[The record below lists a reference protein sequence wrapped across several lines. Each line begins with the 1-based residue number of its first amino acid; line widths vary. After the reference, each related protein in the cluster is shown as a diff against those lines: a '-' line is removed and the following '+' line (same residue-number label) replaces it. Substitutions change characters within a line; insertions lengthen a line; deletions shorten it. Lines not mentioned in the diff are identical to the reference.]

1 MKSFKNWAIATKL
14 YSVLAIMVVMLLSL
28 GLLGLF
34 EANAINQRVNNL
46 YTQELVP
53 LETVED
59 MKSSL
64 YRIRDRAGRH
74 LRETERQEF
83 HEEKIKEQKARLDKN
98 ESNYS
103 ESRLSSAE
111 SEFLNT
117 YKTNVTLYFNLLDQK
132 ILPLSRQGN
141 LQASEAVFYGEAQTA
156 FREARE
162 AVNQLADYQVERAAK
177 RHNNAQLAYDSMFR
191 STLTIIISSMLLA
204 SLAGWYLVRSVTRPV
219 YAMRDVLEQLD
230 KGDLTH
236 QVNYQSDDE
245 IGQMASSLNTSIASQ
260 RALIGSVVDTINRVA
275 SAGEELSSITHQ
287 TGLTIE
293 EQSHL
298 TEQVS
303 AAMKE
308 MMATVQDVSSNIAD
322 TSNASHEAST
332 QTSEGGR
339 VVLQTMEEINKLANQ
354 VEASAQTINEVEQRS
369 NEINTVLDVIK
380 GIAEQTNLLAL
391 NAAIEAARAGEQGR
405 GFAVV
410 ADEVRTLAS
419 RTQKSTEEI
428 NTMIEK
434 LQSGARE
441 AVTVMSESLSQT
453 QSAVEYAAQSG
464 QALKTIASAVEKINQ
479 MSEQIAR
486 SAEHQASVSKEINNH
501 IISISDMSGITADGA
516 NQTSA
521 ASEELSQMGSH
532 LQGLVANFK
541 Y

>member
-1 MKSFKNWAIATKL
+1 MKTFKNWAIATKL

-28 GLLGLF
+28 GLLGLY

-74 LRETERQEF
+74 LRETDRQSI
-83 HEEKIKEQKARLDKN
+83 HEDKIKEQKTRLDKN
-98 ESNYS
+98 ESSYR
-103 ESRLSSAE
+103 ESRLSSTE
-111 SEFLNT
+111 MEFMET
-117 YKTNVTLYFNLLDQK
+117 YKKNASTYFDLLNRK
-132 ILPLSRQGN
+132 IIPLSREGDLN
-141 LQASEAVFYGEAQTA
+141 AAEEVFYGDAQTA
-156 FREARE
+156 FRQARE
-162 AVNQLADYQVERAAK
+162 AVNHLADYQVKRAAK
-177 RHNNAQLAYDSMFR
+177 RHSNAQLAYESMLR
-191 STLTIIISSMLLA
+191 STLTIIVLSMVLA
-204 SLAGWYLVRSVTRPV
+204 GLAGWYLVRSITHPV

-236 QVNYQSDDE
+236 QVDYQSEDE

-260 RALIGSVVDTINRVA
+260 RELIGSVVDTVNRVA
-275 SAGEELSSITHQ
+275 SSGEELSSITHKA
-287 TGLTIE
+287 GETIK
-293 EQSHL
+293 EQRHL

-303 AAMKE
+303 TAMNE
-308 MMATVQDVSSNIAD
+308 MMVTVQDVATNIAD
-322 TSNASHEAST
+322 ASNASNEASA
-332 QTSEGGR
+332 QTDEGDR
-339 VVLQTMEEINKLANQ
+339 VVLQTMDEIDKLSSQ
-354 VEASAQTINEVEQRS
+354 VEESAKAINDVEQHS

-453 QSAVEYAAQSG
+453 QSAVKYAAQSG
-464 QALKTIASAVEKINQ
+464 EALKTIANAVEKIKQ

-486 SAEHQASVSKEINNH
+486 SAIIKPRSQKRLTIILFQLVKWQASPQTVP
-501 IISISDMSGITADGA
+501 A
-516 NQTSA
+516 QTSA
-521 ASEELSQMGSH
+521 AQRGALSDE
-532 LQGLVANFK
+532 
-541 Y
+541 